1 MKHQVVIIGS
11 GLGGLLTAVLLA
23 KEGFDVA
30 VLEQNK
36 QIGGCLQSFS
46 FDKKI
51 FDSAVHYIG
60 SLNEGEVLHRIFNY
74 AGIQQHL
81 QLQRLD
87 MDCFDQ
93 IISGADDKSYALAQ
107 NVDHFTEQLNS
118 YFPKEQAAIKEYAR
132 LLQYTCDHFP
142 LYNLRMGDASEKHKV
157 SDWKL
162 SSVLQETKASPALQQ
177 ALTGNAI
184 LYAGRQDKTPFYQH
198 ALVSKSYIDSSWRCT
213 GGSGQISKQ
222 LWKQLM
228 AYGGTIYRHEQVKE
242 LTVQNGKIEKAVC
255 TSGAEYLADH
265 FISNIAP
272 QQTIALLSDQAILKP
287 VFRNRIQQA
296 PLTVGS
302 IMVNIVLQPQQVS
315 YKNYNINWNKTN
327 SLEAIDLLSQEF
339 PVNYSIYYTEDRQ
352 HPGYAESVS
361 ILSYINT
368 DAFEAWQD
376 TYNNTLAPSGRDDAY
391 QEFKASLADTLMNV
405 VAQRYP
411 ELKQHAKS
419 SKVATP
425 LSYRD
430 YQGSMKGELY
440 GIEKDV
446 NMLNQSS
453 LTTKTRIPNLYLTG
467 QNVNL
472 HGVLGV
478 SMTAISSTADF
489 VGMEYLLDKINKA

>member
-60 SLNEGEVLHRIFNY
+60 SLDQGEALQRIFDY
-74 AGIQQHL
+74 AGIHEHL
-81 QLQRLD
+81 HLQRLD

-93 IISGADDKSYALAQ
+93 VLSGEEQEGYALAQ
-107 NVDHFTEQLNS
+107 NLQQFTEQLNG
-118 YFPKEQAAIKEYAR
+118 YFPEEREAIKEYVR
-132 LLQYTCDHFP
+132 RLQYTCDHFP
-142 LYNLRMGDASEKHKV
+142 LYNLRLGDASEKHKV
-157 SDWKL
+157 SGWKL
-162 SSVLQETKASPALQQ
+162 SSVLDEINASPALQQ
-177 ALTGNAI
+177 VITGNAI
-184 LYAGRQDKTPFYQH
+184 LYAGHHDKTPFYQH

-242 LTVQNGKIEKAVC
+242 LRVQNGKIEKAVC

-272 QQTIALLSDQAILKP
+272 QQTIALLSDKHVLKP

-296 PLTVGS
+296 PLTVGC
-302 IMVNIVLQPQQVS
+302 IMVNIVLEPQKVV

-327 SLEAIDLLSQEF
+327 SLQAIDQLQQEF
-339 PVNYSIYYTEDRQ
+339 PVNYAIYYTEDKQ
-352 HPGYAESVS
+352 HSGYAESVS

-368 DAFEAWQD
+368 EAFEQWQH
-376 TYNNTLAPSGRDDAY
+376 TYNNTLDPSGRDEAY
-391 QEFKASLADTLMNV
+391 RAYKAVLADKLMNA
-405 VAQRYP
+405 VAVRYP
-411 ELKQHAKS
+411 ELKQHTKS
-419 SKVATP
+419 FKVATP

-430 YQGSMKGELY
+430 YQGSVKGELY
-440 GIEKDV
+440 GMEKDV
-446 NMLNQSS
+446 NMLSQSS

-467 QNVNL
+467 QNINL

-478 SMTAISSTADF
+478 SMTAISSAADF
-489 VGMEYLLDKINKA
+489 VGMEYLLNKINKA

>member
-1 MKHQVVIIGS
+1 MKHQVIIIGS
-11 GLGGLLTAVLLA
+11 GLGGLLTALLLA

-46 FDKKI
+46 FDKKV

-60 SLNEGEVLHRIFNY
+60 SLDHGEVLYRIFDY
-74 AGIQQHL
+74 AGIQQQL
-81 QLQRLD
+81 RLQRMD
-87 MDCFDQ
+87 MNGFDH
-93 IISGADDKSYALAQ
+93 IISGESDDEYALAQ
-107 NVDHFTEQLNS
+107 HLDQFTEQLIQ
-118 YFPKEQAAIKEYAR
+118 YFPGEREAITEYAR

-142 LYNLRMGDASEKHKV
+142 LYNLRMGDASEKHLV
-157 SDWKL
+157 SGWKL
-162 SSVLQETKASPALQQ
+162 SSVLNELKASPALQQ
-177 ALTGNAI
+177 AITGNAI
-184 LYAGRQDKTPFYQH
+184 LYAGHHEKTPFYQH
-198 ALVSKSYIDSSWRCT
+198 ALVTKSYIDSSWRCI

-242 LTVQNGKIEKAVC
+242 LTILEGKIEKAIT
-255 TSGAEYLADH
+255 TSGATYLADH

-272 QQTIALLSDQAILKP
+272 QRTIALLSDQSVLKP
-287 VFRNRIQQA
+287 VYRNRIQQA

-302 IMVNIVLQPQQVS
+302 IMLNIVLQPQKVA
-315 YKNYNINWNKTN
+315 YRNHNINWNKKN
-327 SLEAIDLLSQEF
+327 SLEAIELLQEEF

-368 DAFEAWQD
+368 DAFEEWQH
-376 TYNNTLAPSGRDDAY
+376 TYNNTLSPSGRDTAY
-391 QEFKASLADTLMNV
+391 LDFKATLADKLISV

-411 ELKQHAKS
+411 ELKQYMQS

-430 YQGSMKGELY
+430 YQGSLRGELY
-440 GIEKDV
+440 GMEKDV
-446 NMLNQSS
+446 NMLSQSS

-478 SMTAISSTADF
+478 SMTAISSAADF
-489 VGMEYLLDKINKA
+489 VGMEYLLQKINKA